1 MRSTEVDAP
10 IGRLYCTVSGRL
22 ASDLKPKERILSLSV
37 NNVLLDLCCA
47 TSYRNTVDI
56 ANNVYNRDSENRFR
70 VHTIND
76 RIETIGNAISSEIE
90 SLSHDILLN
99 NGFDPETGLPADT
112 SAIPDSIK
120 NPEVPDET
128 SDRLVADVEHFPD
141 DCVYVSI
148 DDVGVR
154 HQKDKRKDGGSK
166 IGKVVE
172 NTVIHIQSKEGI
184 YIITAIGIF
193 CRSSRYKA

>member
-1 MRSTEVDAP
+1 M
-10 IGRLYCTVSGRL
+10 YCTVSGSL

-76 RIETIGNAISSEIE
+76 RIETIGNAISNEME

-120 NPEVPDET
+120 NPAVPDET
-128 SDRLVADVEHFPD
+128 SDR
-141 DCVYVSI
+141 
-148 DDVGVR
+148 
-154 HQKDKRKDGGSK
+154 KRGDLLRTG
-166 IGKVVE
+166 
-172 NTVIHIQSKEGI
+172 
-184 YIITAIGIF
+184 
-193 CRSSRYKA
+193 